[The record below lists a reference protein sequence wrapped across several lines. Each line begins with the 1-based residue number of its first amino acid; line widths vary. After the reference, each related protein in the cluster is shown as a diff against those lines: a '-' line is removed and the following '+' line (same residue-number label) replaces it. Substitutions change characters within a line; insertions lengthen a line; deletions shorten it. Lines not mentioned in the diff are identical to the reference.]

1 MKKPPEREKMHVKRG
16 DIVLVLSGAD
26 AGKTGKILQ
35 VLPKQGC
42 ALVEGIRLVTKH
54 LRKSQ
59 DNPKGAI
66 VKREAPIHVS
76 KLKRQASAA
85 KSGPARPEKKAK

>member
-1 MKKPPEREKMHVKRG
+1 MKKRPEKIKMHIKRG
-16 DIVLVLSGAD
+16 DTVAVLSGSD
-26 AGKTGKILQ
+26 AGKTGKVLQ
-35 VLPKQGC
+35 VLPKQAA

-66 VKREAPIHVS
+66 VKKEAPIHVS
-76 KLKRQASAA
+76 KLKRQAAAA
-85 KSGPARPEKKAK
+85 KSAPARPEKKAK